1 MDQAILVALV
11 LGIPIS
17 ISIGL
22 ASTIA
27 MLFVLPFENAMGTA
41 AQKVFTGVNSFSLL
55 AIPFFILA
63 GNIMNNGGIAIRLV
77 NCAKI
82 LSGRMPG
89 ALAETNVV
97 ANMLFGAISGSGVA
111 AAAAIGAGGKRGLFK
126 RLYGGCQYCIR
137 THRNADSSQQYPDCV
152 LHGCGQRV
160 NLRAV
165 YGGISTRPFMGNRSN
180 GDCGYYG
187 IQTRIQKP
195 G

>member
-11 LGIPIS
+11 MLVCVLTMLVVGIPIS

-97 ANMLFGAISGSGVA
+97 ALSLIH
-111 AAAAIGAGGKRGLFK
+111 I
-126 RLYGGCQYCIR
+126 
-137 THRNADSSQQYPDCV
+137 
-152 LHGCGQRV
+152 
-160 NLRAV
+160 
-165 YGGISTRPFMGNRSN
+165 
-180 GDCGYYG
+180 
-187 IQTRIQKP
+187 
-195 G
+195 

>member
-1 MDQAILVALV
+1 MDQAILVALVMLVCVLTMLV

-63 GNIMNNGGIAIRLV
+63 GTIMNNGGIAIRL
-77 NCAKI
+77 
-82 LSGRMPG
+82 
-89 ALAETNVV
+89 
-97 ANMLFGAISGSGVA
+97 
-111 AAAAIGAGGKRGLFK
+111 FK
-126 RLYGGCQYCIR
+126 GLYGGCQYCIR
-137 THRNADSSQQYPDCV
+137 THGNADSSQQYPDCV

-165 YGGISTRPFMGNRSN
+165 YGGISSRPFMGNRSN

>member
-1 MDQAILVALV
+1 MDQAILVALVMLVCVLTMLV

-27 MLFVLPFENAMGTA
+27 MLCVLPFENAMGTA

-111 AAAAIGAGGKRGLFK
+111 AAAAIGGTIGPLEEKEGYSKDYSAPNIPPY
-126 RLYGGCQYCIR
+126 RLS
-137 THRNADSSQQYPDCV
+137 A
-152 LHGCGQRV
+152 
-160 NLRAV
+160 
-165 YGGISTRPFMGNRSN
+165 
-180 GDCGYYG
+180 
-187 IQTRIQKP
+187 
-195 G
+195 